1 MSAPAIE
8 HKRSTLQ
15 LIRKDDIM
23 LHIPKPLEGEYTP
36 YTIAYIGEVPDG
48 GQVLKHL
55 SENIDQVK
63 SLVQSFDADSLT
75 TPHEAGEW
83 TVQEV
88 LVHMIDTERVFSY
101 RALRMARGDTTP
113 LPGFEQ
119 DDYVAPSKA
128 NERTLESILE
138 EYDAVRQATLTLF
151 NTFDESML
159 LNSTLTS
166 GHTTSLR
173 ALIHIAAGHEL
184 HHLKS
189 LQENYG

>member
-1 MSAPAIE
+1 
-8 HKRSTLQ
+8 
-15 LIRKDDIM
+15 M
-23 LHIPKPLEGEYTP
+23 LHIPKPEEGEYTP
-36 YTIAYIGEVPDG
+36 YTIAYIGEVPDD

-55 SENIDQVK
+55 TDNIKQVK
-63 SLVQSFDADSLT
+63 ALVQSFDADTLT
-75 TPHEAGEW
+75 TPHKAGEW

-88 LVHMIDTERVFSY
+88 LVHMIDTERVFAY
-101 RALRMARGDTTP
+101 RALRIARGDTTP

-119 DDYVAPSKA
+119 NDYVPPSKA
-128 NERTLESILE
+128 NERKLQSILE
-138 EYDAVRQATLTLF
+138 EYDAVRQATLALF
-151 NTFDESML
+151 NTFDESIL

-173 ALIHIAAGHEL
+173 ALMHITAGHEI